1 MAYST
6 VLADRIREYLAEIPN
21 ITVEEKTMFGGLAFL
36 VNDKMCI
43 NIGEDVLMCRF
54 DPERTEEIAEREG
67 FLPVVMRGKELK
79 GYLKRKK
86 ISFFGWN
93 FVSNLTAEQKVLKKE
108 NKYFKFLNSKT
119 LNLHHTNSG
128 IFLL

>member
-6 VLADRIREYLAEIPN
+6 ALADRIREYLVEIPN

-79 GYLKRKK
+79 GYLLCGR
-86 ISFFGWN
+86 IW
-93 FVSNLTAEQKVLKKE
+93 V
-108 NKYFKFLNSKT
+108 
-119 LNLHHTNSG
+119 
-128 IFLL
+128 